1 VRFHSNIS
9 AQCGAAGNADALPQG
24 GTVTRP
30 GAVRDAHR
38 GARIRLTVLL
48 RTPSMEARGIPP
60 RMATIDEELG
70 QLERDIRQLKI
81 EYDQY
86 FGGGRKRPPTE
97 IEWRIDQLVKRYAER
112 GGELKFHQRF
122 RFNNLSQTY
131 AKYKDIFRKK
141 VALKEE
147 GKIQRHF
154 GAAAKEIE
162 AARAKKEAEE
172 HAAAAGES
180 KAFRITC
187 SEPERESE
195 KVEQLYQAFLQA
207 KQTAGEETR
216 KLSRSSFNEFV
227 LKKTKELRKQKNC
240 RDVEYIV
247 EVVEGQVKLKALVK
261 S

>member
-1 VRFHSNIS
+1 
-9 AQCGAAGNADALPQG
+9 
-24 GTVTRP
+24 
-30 GAVRDAHR
+30 
-38 GARIRLTVLL
+38 
-48 RTPSMEARGIPP
+48 
-60 RMATIDEELG
+60 MATIDEELG

-97 IEWRIDQLVKRYAER
+97 IEWRIDQLIKRYAER
-112 GGELKFHQRF
+112 GGELKFAQRF

-141 VALKEE
+141 LALKEE
-147 GKIQRHF
+147 GNIQRHF

-162 AARAKKEAEE
+162 AARLKKEAEE
-172 HAAAAGES
+172 RAAEP
-180 KAFRITC
+180 KTFRMTC
-187 SEPERESE
+187 SEPERETE

-207 KQTAGEETR
+207 KQQAGEHTG

-227 LKKTKELRKQKNC
+227 LKKTKELQKQKNC
-240 RDVEYIV
+240 RDVEY
-247 EVVEGQVKLKALVK
+247 VVETVEGHVKLKALVK